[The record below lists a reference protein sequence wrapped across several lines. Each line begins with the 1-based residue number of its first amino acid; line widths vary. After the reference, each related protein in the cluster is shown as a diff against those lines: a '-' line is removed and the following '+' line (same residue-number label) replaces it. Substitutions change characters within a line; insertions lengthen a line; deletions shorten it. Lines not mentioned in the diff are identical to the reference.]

1 MTYSINKESLSDK
14 VYALVKHQI
23 LSGELTGG
31 MVISEEQL
39 AQQFGVSRT
48 PIREA
53 IRRLSEYGLVII
65 KPRSHAMVYKVDEK
79 EVKDIAKV
87 RLALEELTIKSLTKE
102 AVEQHIESLSRLAA
116 DCQYYMSIVN
126 RAEVFVKDSEF
137 HLELVKCTGNS
148 ALYDVYERLDAK
160 VQLLRIA
167 QNLDNTNLP
176 KIIAQHITIIEAL
189 RNGDT
194 ESGLSLMREHINHS
208 YLAQDQYR

>member
-65 KPRSHAMVYKVDEK
+65 KPRSHAMVYKG
-79 EVKDIAKV
+79 
-87 RLALEELTIKSLTKE
+87 R
-102 AVEQHIESLSRLAA
+102 
-116 DCQYYMSIVN
+116 
-126 RAEVFVKDSEF
+126 
-137 HLELVKCTGNS
+137 
-148 ALYDVYERLDAK
+148 
-160 VQLLRIA
+160 
-167 QNLDNTNLP
+167 
-176 KIIAQHITIIEAL
+176 
-189 RNGDT
+189 
-194 ESGLSLMREHINHS
+194 
-208 YLAQDQYR
+208 